1 MYHLAPGTLYVVATP
16 IGNLSDLSER
26 ARQVLAQ
33 ADLVLAED
41 TRHSGQ
47 LLRQCGL
54 SRPLESLH
62 EHNERQKIESV
73 VHRLQGGARVAL
85 VSDAG
90 TPLVSDPGF
99 PLLRRLRELDLPV
112 VPVPGPCAAIAALS
126 VAGLPTDSFV
136 FEGFLPAR
144 HGPRQAR
151 ARELAAEQR
160 TLVFYESGKRLA
172 ETLDALCLALGGQRQ
187 AAVAREMTKL
197 HETLYRG
204 DLAAL
209 ARQAAGDPDM
219 SRGELVLVVEGRAA
233 GQAGDDAARLEQVLS
248 ILLAELPL
256 SQAVKLASRLTG
268 ARRNELYRHATR
280 IQEGIDL
287 T

>member
-1 MYHLAPGTLYVVATP
+1 MQQLAPGTLYVVATP

-33 ADLVLAED
+33 VDLVLAED

-54 SRPLESLH
+54 SRPMESLH

-73 VHRLQGGARVAL
+73 VQRLQQGARVAL

-144 HGPRQAR
+144 HGPRLSR
-151 ARELAAEQR
+151 ARQLAAEQR

-172 ETLDALCLALGGQRQ
+172 EALDDLCQALGGQRL

-204 DLAAL
+204 DLDTL
-209 ARQAAGDPDM
+209 ARQAAADPDM
-219 SRGELVLVVEGRAA
+219 ARGELVLVVEGRPA
-233 GQAGDDAARLEQVLS
+233 GQADEDAARLEQVLS

-256 SQAVKLASRLTG
+256 SQAVRLAARLTG
-268 ARRNELYRHATR
+268 ARRNALYRCATR
-280 IQEGIDL
+280 IQEGVDL